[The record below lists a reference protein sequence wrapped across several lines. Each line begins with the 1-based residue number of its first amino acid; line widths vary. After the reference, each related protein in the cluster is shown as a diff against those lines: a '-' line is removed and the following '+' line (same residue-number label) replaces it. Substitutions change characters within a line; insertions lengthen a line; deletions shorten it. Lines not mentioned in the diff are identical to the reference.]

1 MGKNRQ
7 DIMIALIAII
17 CISTFYA
24 VLADPNGPTAIGV
37 GQSSRGVIDPA
48 KTVSAQAGNVTELNI
63 NATSITKA
71 WQGYYGN
78 ISGTLT
84 LDNANNWTMYDWRMI
99 TPSGKIYSTRN
110 NTAINWGSVICAN
123 DANITAEDAYMQNT
137 NAADAINETFTK
149 TSSSFYVGDNLINGC
164 PATFTYVNDTNQSS
178 QFQEAILLDPTK
190 NALIFTALIE
200 NKKIGFDNRSHDFQM
215 IVPEYGRN
223 GDVATTPYY
232 FYVELN

>member
-1 MGKNRQ
+1 MGNKKK
-7 DIMIALIAII
+7 IIIALIALV
-17 CISTFYA
+17 YA
-24 VLADPNGPTAIGV
+24 SMIYVAIAAPNGPTAIEE
-37 GQSSRGVIDPA
+37 GQSSRGTIDPA
-48 KTVSAQAGNVTELNI
+48 KTVNAQAGNVTELNI

-84 LDNANNWTMYDWRMI
+84 LDNANNWTLYDWRMI

-123 DANITAEDAYMQNT
+123 DANITAEDVFMQNT
-137 NAADAINETFTK
+137 NAADAINETFLK
-149 TSSSFYVGDNLINGC
+149 TSGSFYVGDNLVNGC
-164 PATFTYVNDTNQSS
+164 PATFTYVNDTNQST
-178 QFQEAILLDPTK
+178 QFQEVILLDPTK
-190 NALIFTALIE
+190 NTLIFTALIE
-200 NKKIGFDNRSHDFQM
+200 NKKVGFDNKSHDFQM

-223 GDVATTPYY
+223 GDSSTTPYY